1 MPYIVEY
8 EKNAATVTTSATGTG
23 SVAATKLSQLAA
35 AIIQTP
41 GYVAQVTSVSGQ
53 TINFSLYQQSAATGA
68 LTAPA
73 TAVTFDPGT
82 IQILEIGN

>member
-23 SVAATKLSQLAA
+23 SFNVTKLSQLAA

-53 TINFSLYQQSAATGA
+53 TINFSLYQQSATTGA
-68 LTAPA
+68 LTAP
-73 TAVTFDPGT
+73 TSAVSFAPGS
-82 IQILEIGN
+82 ISIVEIGN

>member
-8 EKNAATVTTSATGTG
+8 ETNAATVTTSATGTG
-23 SVAATKLSQLAA
+23 TIVASKLAQLAA
-35 AIIQTP
+35 AIVQAP
-41 GYVAQVTSVSGQ
+41 GYSAVVTSVSGQ
-53 TINFSLYQQSAATGA
+53 NINFALYQQSAATGA

-73 TAVTFDPGT
+73 AAVTFDPGT